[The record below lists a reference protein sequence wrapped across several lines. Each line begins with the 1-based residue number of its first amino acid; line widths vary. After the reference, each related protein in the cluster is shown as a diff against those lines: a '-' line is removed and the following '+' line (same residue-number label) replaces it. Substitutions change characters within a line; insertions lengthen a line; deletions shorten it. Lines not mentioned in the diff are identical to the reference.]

1 MAKNVVYNTSLL
13 KIDFISIFE
22 GFVVVI
28 DGQKYWYRLVSVSFT
43 DTLAYDTK
51 YRNRWISNINTSIGI
66 GIAEAQTPILVS
78 VSLRLKLRY

>member
-43 DTLAYDTK
+43 DTLVFDTK
-51 YRNRWISNINTSIGI
+51 YRYRWMSKIDTSIGI
-66 GIAEAQTPILVS
+66 VEAQTLILVS
-78 VSLRLKLRY
+78 VSVWLRLKLRY